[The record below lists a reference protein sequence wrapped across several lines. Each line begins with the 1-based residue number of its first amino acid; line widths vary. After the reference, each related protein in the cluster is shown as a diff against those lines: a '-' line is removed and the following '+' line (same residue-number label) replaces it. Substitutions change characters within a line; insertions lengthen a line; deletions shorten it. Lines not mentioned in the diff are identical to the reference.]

1 MLTAVPAWAACF
13 GFAFDGLRL
22 RFRRF
27 SAAFVVLLALLSVVG
42 VPFLFAT
49 SRL

>member
-13 GFAFDGLRL
+13 GFAFDGLRN

-27 SAAFVVLLALLSVVG
+27 SPVFLGVLAILALVG
-42 VPFLFAT
+42 APFLFAAGK
-49 SRL
+49 L